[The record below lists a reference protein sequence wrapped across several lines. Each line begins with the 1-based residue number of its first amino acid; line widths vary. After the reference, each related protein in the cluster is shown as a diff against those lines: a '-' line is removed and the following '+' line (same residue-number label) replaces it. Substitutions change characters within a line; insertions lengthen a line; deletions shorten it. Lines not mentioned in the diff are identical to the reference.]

1 MTLGQKQRQFTR
13 MIADL
18 IIFAYDHGYELT
30 FAEAYRTPEQA
41 ALNAKAGKGIS
52 TSLHLDRLAVDFNL
66 FKGGV
71 YLTQTEHHKP
81 LGEYWKSLHRENAW
95 GGDFSKPDGNH
106 YSTSYG
112 GRK

>member
-1 MTLGQKQRQFTR
+1 LTLGKKQRQFTR

-18 IIFAYDHGYELT
+18 IIWAYEHGYELT

-71 YLTQTEHHKP
+71 YLTQTDHHQP
-81 LGEYWKSLHRENAW
+81 LGEYWESIGGSW
-95 GGDFSKPDGNH
+95 GGRFNDGNH
-106 YSTSYG
+106 YSLAHN
-112 GRK
+112 GRR